1 MLKIFNALLVAAA
14 NTGGGLPAGYTQV
27 DYIQNTAWTN
37 TSTCFNTGIITD
49 ADDFEMEI
57 KLIPTTGP
65 WEMLGLSYND
75 SGSKYTGIR
84 GDSSYSRTYGCVNG
98 VNIGW
103 KSGRYSGNTY
113 LMTLTY
119 KNGNASFV
127 SKNLTNDT
135 EQSGTATYTY
145 KAVNQELQLFRS
157 VSSGNKVYSVKI
169 KKNGVLV
176 ADYVPVLDSNNV
188 AGFYDMASKSFK
200 TAQDTSIY
208 TGIIE
213 E

>member
-1 MLKIFNALLVAAA
+1 MSVFRTLLINNAQQ
-14 NTGGGLPAGYTQV
+14 GGLPAGYTQV
-27 DYIQNTAWTN
+27 SYIQNTAQTS

-49 ADDFEMEI
+49 VDDFEMEI

-65 WEMLGLSYND
+65 WQMLCLEYSDG
-75 SGSKYTGIR
+75 GTKYTGIR

-103 KSGRYSGNTY
+103 NSGRFSGKTY

-127 SKNLTNDT
+127 SQNLTDGT

-145 KAVNQELQLFRS
+145 KAVNQELLLFRA
-157 VSSGNKVYSVKI
+157 VYANNKVYSVRI
-169 KKNGVLV
+169 KKGGALV
-176 ADYVPVLDSNNV
+176 ADYVPVLDSNNI

-208 TGIIE
+208 TGVTE
-213 E
+213 

>member
-1 MLKIFNALLVAAA
+1 MLKIFNALLIAAA

-27 DYIQNTAWTN
+27 DYIQNTSG
-37 TSTCFNTGIITD
+37 TSTSSCFNTGIITD
-49 ADDFEMEI
+49 VDDFEMEI

-65 WEMLGLSYND
+65 WQMLGVEYND
-75 SGSKYTGIR
+75 GGSKYTGIR
-84 GDSSYSRTYGCVNG
+84 GDSSYSKTYGCVNG
-98 VNIGW
+98 VSIGW
-103 KSGRYSGNTY
+103 KSGRSASKTY

-127 SKNLTNDT
+127 SQNLTDGT

-145 KAVNQELQLFRS
+145 KAVNQQLQLFRS

-208 TGIIE
+208 TGVIE